1 METKINESLIQET
14 VDLGNE
20 IINELDSSLKSTR
33 ETERMVDESIFFHK
47 SAKRVLRGMTWVGYF
62 MNLFSREPVRKDNT
76 TTPIQVNS
84 DPEYVSF
91 DNIDRLVNQSREMNS
106 LLRTQNK
113 ELDNLENK
121 IEENNKYA
129 DKNLHI
135 ISKYNNA

>member
-20 IINELDSSLKSTR
+20 IINELNSSLKSTR
-33 ETERMVDESIFFHK
+33 ETEQMIDESIFFHK

-62 MNLFSREPVRKDNT
+62 MNLFSREPTMDKTNVTQT
-76 TTPIQVNS
+76 TIY

-91 DNIDRLVNQSREMNS
+91 DNIDRLLNQSREMNS

-113 ELDNLENK
+113 ELEHLENK
-121 IEENNKYA
+121 IEENNGYA
-129 DKNLHI
+129 KQNLHI
-135 ISKYNNA
+135 ISKYNNT